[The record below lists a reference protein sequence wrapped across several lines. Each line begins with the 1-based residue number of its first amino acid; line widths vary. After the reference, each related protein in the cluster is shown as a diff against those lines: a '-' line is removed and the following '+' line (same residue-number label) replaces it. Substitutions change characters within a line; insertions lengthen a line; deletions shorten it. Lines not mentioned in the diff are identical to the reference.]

1 MRHMHIGGRPAR
13 TDETR
18 CLDPWFLFLASL
30 LAMFAVAPFLQ
41 VYLGEF
47 WSTASFLLPWTA
59 LYLLIPIVRD
69 RTEARHDRE

>member
-1 MRHMHIGGRPAR
+1 MKTRYIRQKPSQRGG
-13 TDETR
+13 TR
-18 CLDPWFLFLASL
+18 CLDPWLLFLASL
-30 LAMFAVAPFLQ
+30 LAMFSTAPFLQ
-41 VYLGEF
+41 EYLGGF